1 MRAAAA
7 AADQTA
13 WRKVWSDTFAGLA
26 GSGINSR
33 RWQYDTGA
41 GVFGT
46 GEVET
51 MTNSHANVALDGLGN
66 LDITALEQNGSWTS
80 GRVQTLDTFA
90 APAGGE
96 MLVTAEIRQ
105 PSPAG
110 GLGYWAAFWM
120 LGAGGWPQ
128 NGEIDIMEDVNAGS
142 ELSATAHC
150 GNLTQPNAD
159 GTFGPCH
166 EYVGISSGLQPCRG
180 CQSGYHAYSLV
191 LDRRDQSDQQLRW
204 YLDGRPYFAVSEAQI
219 GAPAWTQ
226 AYDHGLSVLL
236 DVAIGG
242 AYPDAICGCAGP
254 TAQTTSGG
262 TMSVRGV
269 AVYYSGQPG
278 SWPFPLRSGW

>member
-1 MRAAAA
+1 MGGSDSQPAPRRFRPLLASGLSLALAIAPAASASAVGPAISGVTAMRAAAA

-150 GNLTQPNAD
+150 GHL
-159 GTFGPCH
+159 
-166 EYVGISSGLQPCRG
+166 
-180 CQSGYHAYSLV
+180 
-191 LDRRDQSDQQLRW
+191 
-204 YLDGRPYFAVSEAQI
+204 
-219 GAPAWTQ
+219 
-226 AYDHGLSVLL
+226 
-236 DVAIGG
+236 
-242 AYPDAICGCAGP
+242 
-254 TAQTTSGG
+254 
-262 TMSVRGV
+262 
-269 AVYYSGQPG
+269 
-278 SWPFPLRSGW
+278 